1 MHQFESSE
9 CIDVYVPSSFIALS
23 DQLAGSGKAA
33 DGVAKAGRGEPQL
46 VIPTQVERCRTGG
59 DKRLIQLQ
67 LVYKETD
74 EMNYTRFLNAVSA
87 AREASRIRELTA
99 LVLRSPPS
107 LISLAGGVPNV
118 NTFPFKKA
126 SITVNDGSVVEIG
139 EDLMKTALQYTAS
152 QGYPEL
158 VSWLKDLQK
167 SIHNPPTLNYSP
179 ENGKMDLCIT
189 NGSQEGLSKVFE
201 MLINPGDTVLLDAPT
216 YAGTLAALRPLGCNI
231 INVPAD
237 NHGIIPQALKDIL
250 SRWRP
255 GDSRTPESKC
265 PKFLYT
271 IPNGGNPTGI
281 SLSTE
286 RKEAIYKI
294 AREYDFLII
303 EDDPYYF
310 LQFTKPLAPTFL
322 SMDVDGR
329 VIRTDSMSK
338 ILSSGL
344 RIGFLTGPQPLI
356 ERVILHMQTST
367 MHTSTFTQ
375 IMTLQLLHQWRLEGF
390 LQHVDRVVDFYRSQR
405 DVMLSSAEKWLTGLA
420 EWQCPEAGMFL
431 WMKIKQISDTEKLI
445 MEKAF
450 KKEVLFAPGNGFMID
465 MSKSCPYVRASFSSA
480 SPEQIDQ
487 GIQRLAMV
495 IKEEAI

>member
-1 MHQFESSE
+1 
-9 CIDVYVPSSFIALS
+9 
-23 DQLAGSGKAA
+23 
-33 DGVAKAGRGEPQL
+33 
-46 VIPTQVERCRTGG
+46 
-59 DKRLIQLQ
+59 
-67 LVYKETD
+67 
-74 EMNYTRFLNAVSA
+74 MNYSRFLTSVSA
-87 AREASRIRELTA
+87 ARETSPIRALTA
-99 LVLRSPPS
+99 IMLKSPPS

-139 EDLMKTALQYTAS
+139 EDLMRTALQYSSS
-152 QGYPEL
+152 QGYPAL
-158 VSWLKDLQK
+158 LSWLTDLQK
-167 SIHNPPTLNYSP
+167 SCHNPPTLNYSP
-179 ENGKMDLCIT
+179 ENGKMDVCVT
-189 NGSQEGLSKVFE
+189 AGSQEGLSKVFD
-201 MLINPGDTVLLDAPT
+201 MLISPGDNILLDEPT
-216 YAGTLAALRPLGCNI
+216 YAGTLAALRPLRCNI
-231 INVPAD
+231 VKVPAD
-237 NHGIIPQALKDIL
+237 NHGIIPQSLKDIL
-250 SRWRP
+250 SRWTP
-255 GDSRTPESKC
+255 GDPKT

-310 LQFTKPLAPTFL
+310 LQFTKPWAPTFL

-344 RIGFLTGPQPLI
+344 RIGFVTGPQPLI
-356 ERVILHMQTST
+356 ERIVLHVQTST
-367 MHTSTFTQ
+367 LHTSTFTQ
-375 IMTLQLLHQWRLEGF
+375 VMTSQLLHQWGLEGF

-420 EWQCPEAGMFL
+420 EWQCPAAGMFL
-431 WMKIKQISDTEKLI
+431 WMKINGISDTEKMI

-450 KKEVLFAPGNGFMID
+450 KKEVLFAPGNGFLID
-465 MSKSCPYVRASFSSA
+465 KSKPCPYVRASFSSS